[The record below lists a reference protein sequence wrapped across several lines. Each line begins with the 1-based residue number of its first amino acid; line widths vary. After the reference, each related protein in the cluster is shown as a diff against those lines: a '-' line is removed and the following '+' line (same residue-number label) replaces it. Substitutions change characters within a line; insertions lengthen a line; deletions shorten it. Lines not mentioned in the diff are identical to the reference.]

1 MSDTKHAT
9 SDGSHVPH
17 GPLPLLALGALGVI
31 YGDIGTSPLY
41 AMQVAFSSAFGMEP
55 NRQDILGIL
64 SMFIWALIIVVT
76 IKYVIIVTR
85 ANNKGEGGDL
95 ALQSL
100 ALRFVKNKTRTMVI
114 IVGILA
120 VSLFMSDAVLTPS
133 ISVLS
138 AVEGAGLKFPAI
150 EPLAIEIALII
161 LTALFLGQR
170 FGTEKVGRLFGPVML
185 VWFIV
190 IAAMGINGIR
200 ENPVVLEAILPIYAF
215 EFVIAHPLLS
225 FGALSAV
232 TLAITGAE
240 ALYADMG
247 HFGRSPITLSWL

>member
-1 MSDTKHAT
+1 MSTKAWPAEPT
-9 SDGSHVPH
+9 MARAVEDVQDE
-17 GPLPLLALGALGVI
+17 A
-31 YGDIGTSPLY
+31 
-41 AMQVAFSSAFGMEP
+41 SA
-55 NRQDILGIL
+55 
-64 SMFIWALIIVVT
+64 
-76 IKYVIIVTR
+76 
-85 ANNKGEGGDL
+85 
-95 ALQSL
+95 
-100 ALRFVKNKTRTMVI
+100 
-114 IVGILA
+114 LA
-120 VSLFMSDAVLTPS
+120 VLERLRGKPEV
-133 ISVLS
+133 SVLS
-138 AVEGAGLKFPAI
+138 AVEGAGLKVPAI

-200 ENPVVLEAILPIYAF
+200 QNPVVLEAILPIYAF

-247 HFGRSPITLSWL
+247 HFGRSPITLSWAFFSALACASCSSSLSSSWLR